1 MNSICVFAGSSVGN
15 NTEYAQQARQLGME
29 IAKRGITLIYGG
41 SKLGL
46 MGEAANGALAL
57 GGKVIG
63 IIPTG
68 LVRTEVVHTGLTELI
83 QVQDMHERKAAMNR
97 LADGFAALPGGFG
110 TFEEW
115 FEVLCWS
122 QLGIHE
128 KPVALLNVREYYT
141 PLIHMIE
148 QSVQAGFAS
157 ASHRQLIVVREDAAS
172 LLEEMERFCRPSF
185 LGKWQKSN

>member
-15 NTEYAQQARQLGME
+15 HTEYAQQARQLGME

-46 MGEAANGALAL
+46 MGEAANGALSL

-63 IIPTG
+63 IIPAG

-83 QVQDMHERKAAMNR
+83 QVQDMHERKATMNR
-97 LADGFAALPGGFG
+97 LSDGFVALPGGFG

-128 KPVALLNVREYYT
+128 KPVALLNVQEYYT
-141 PLIHMIE
+141 PLIHMLE
-148 QSVQAGFAS
+148 QSVQAGFAQDQ
-157 ASHRQLIVVREDAAS
+157 HRQLILVQHEAA
-172 LLEEMERFCRPSF
+172 LLLDEMEQFHRPSF
-185 LGKWQKSN
+185 INKWQKCN